1 MRSECNSN
9 SDISCWCLRPYISYD
24 IAVPGARVRSFFLV
38 PNTDHQV
45 MTEWMDST
53 TSSTRRTKEAQFRS
67 PVPSVVSVCPAECSA
82 PAEWFLYD
90 ICSVGRQHSGA
101 AVRLCAW
108 LAVQLRGWLRSLTGS
123 LVMTHIINYDVSHGT
138 FDDVTFHIP
147 ETIRVLVYQQSPRV
161 SRPHL
166 PCRSPPPGAP
176 SATDWAFALVP
187 ASMKIFYRCCSALYT
202 TASRFLTAPCQDSFG
217 PAN

>member
-1 MRSECNSN
+1 
-9 SDISCWCLRPYISYD
+9 
-24 IAVPGARVRSFFLV
+24 
-38 PNTDHQV
+38 

-147 ETIRVLVYQQSPRV
+147 ETIRVLVYQQSPMV
-161 SRPHL
+161 SR
-166 PCRSPPPGAP
+166 AP

-202 TASRFLTAPCQDSFG
+202 TASRFLTAPRQDSFR
-217 PAN
+217 PPN